1 MVLCPEPVGHN
12 FYQRKEQTIMKRS
25 PFYLLAFL
33 LMFSFL
39 CCTQEKTEK
48 ERILCRINGYELPL
62 DDFQFQLAEEVE
74 LDHDFKLTQKAKQE
88 FLEELI
94 KKELIIQE
102 AKKLKLDRR
111 EKFVRAIERHWES
124 TLIRDLMDLKCDE
137 ISKKIYVSEEDI
149 NAQYSKMKNLDE
161 NLPSLDEIR
170 DPIRQQ
176 LKQEKQTLMLEQWVS
191 ALREKASIEINQDL
205 L

>member
-1 MVLCPEPVGHN
+1 
-12 FYQRKEQTIMKRS
+12 MKRS

-33 LMFSFL
+33 LMISLL
-39 CCTQEKTEK
+39 CCTQEKAEK
-48 ERILCRINGYELPL
+48 ERILCRINGYDLSL

-74 LDHDFKLTQKAKQE
+74 LEHTFKLTQKARQE

-94 KKELIIQE
+94 RKELIIQE
-102 AKKLKLDRR
+102 AKKLKLDIR
-111 EKFVRAIERHWES
+111 EKFVRTIEKHWEA

-137 ISKKIYVSEEDI
+137 ISKKIYISEEEI
-149 NAQYSKMKNLDE
+149 NAHYSEMENINE
-161 NLPSLDEIR
+161 NLPSLGDMR

-176 LKQEKQTLMLEQWVS
+176 LKQEKQTLMLEQWTS
-191 ALREKASIEINQDL
+191 ELREKASIEINQDL

>member
-1 MVLCPEPVGHN
+1 
-12 FYQRKEQTIMKRS
+12 MKRS

-33 LMFSFL
+33 LMISLL

-48 ERILCRINGYELPL
+48 KRILCRINGYELPL

-94 KKELIIQE
+94 RKELIIQE

-176 LKQEKQTLMLEQWVS
+176 LKQEKQTLMLEQWID
-191 ALREKASIEINQDL
+191 ALRKKASIEINQNL